1 MTSARRIGAPDAKN
15 RALLLDAAEQLMLE
29 EGYAAVT
36 SRRLAGRAGLKPQL
50 VHYYF
55 RTMEEL
61 FLEVF
66 RRRAEEGLEVQA
78 RALQSPISRCG
89 RCGGSAPIP
98 DSPRSRWNS
107 WRWPITAKSMRA
119 EIAYYAE
126 RFREEQQEAVAAAL
140 HRYGV
145 QNEDVPPVVWT
156 VLMTSLSRFL
166 VLEQAIGMSAGHAE
180 TVELV
185 ESYLRRLEGEPQPIE
200 GVPPSWVVHQFR
212 SEQSTPFGPVLG
224 YDDGSVYRQITVKPR
239 RAGFGAGARH
249 DHRVHLGFRLGSARS
264 SRVCPARCRRRRAV

>member
-1 MTSARRIGAPDAKN
+1 MTSSSSAARRIGAPDAKN
-15 RALLLDAAEQLMLE
+15 RGLLLDAAEQLMLE

-36 SRRLAGRAGLKPQL
+36 SRRLASRAGLKPQL

-78 RALQSPISRCG
+78 KAL
-89 RCGGSAPIP
+89 
-98 DSPRSRWNS
+98 RSDQPLWAA
-107 WRWPITAKSMRA
+107 WRFGTDPAFTQLSMEFMALANHRKDMRA

-126 RFREEQQEAVAAAL
+126 RFREEERKAVAAAL
-140 HRYGV
+140 QRYGAEV
-145 QNEDVPPVVWT
+145 EDVPPVVWT

-166 VLEQAIGMSAGHAE
+166 VLEQAIGMSGGHAE

-185 ESYLRRLEGEPQPIE
+185 ERYLRRLEGEPRPVE
-200 GVPPSWVVHQFR
+200 GVPQTWVVHQFR
-212 SEQSTPFGPVLG
+212 SEQSTPLGPSL
-224 YDDGSVYRQITVKPR
+224 DTTTAPST
-239 RAGFGAGARH
+239 
-249 DHRVHLGFRLGSARS
+249 ARS
-264 SRVCPARCRRRRAV
+264 Q

>member
-36 SRRLAGRAGLKPQL
+36 SRRLASRAGLKPQL

-78 RALQSPISRCG
+78 QALRSDQPLWAVWRLGTDPEFTQISMEFMALANHRK
-89 RCGGSAPIP
+89 
-98 DSPRSRWNS
+98 D
-107 WRWPITAKSMRA
+107 MRA

-126 RFREEQQEAVAAAL
+126 RFREEQRQAVAGAL
-140 HRYGV
+140 QRYGV

-156 VLMTSLSRFL
+156 VLMSSLSRFL
-166 VLEQAIGMSAGHAE
+166 VLEQAIGMSSGHAE

-185 ESYLRRLEGEPQPIE
+185 ESYLRRLEGEPRPVE
-200 GVPPSWVVHQFR
+200 GIPPAWMVHQFR
-212 SEQSTPFGPVLG
+212 SEQSTPLGPSL
-224 YDDGSVYRQITVKPR
+224 DTTTAPSTDKSQ
-239 RAGFGAGARH
+239 
-249 DHRVHLGFRLGSARS
+249 
-264 SRVCPARCRRRRAV
+264 

>member
-15 RALLLDAAEQLMLE
+15 RVLLLDAAEQLMLE

-36 SRRLAGRAGLKPQL
+36 SRRLANRAGLKPQL

-66 RRRAEEGLEVQA
+66 RRRADEALEVHAQMLKLPQPLW
-78 RALQSPISRCG
+78 ALWRFGTDPAFTRISMEFMALANHRK
-89 RCGGSAPIP
+89 
-98 DSPRSRWNS
+98 D
-107 WRWPITAKSMRA
+107 MRA

-126 RFREEQQEAVAAAL
+126 RFREEQRQAVATAL
-140 HRYGV
+140 QRYGSRI
-145 QNEDVPPVVWT
+145 QDEGQDIDIPPVVWT
-156 VLMTSLSRFL
+156 VLMSSLSRFL

-185 ESYLRRLEGEPQPIE
+185 ENYLRRLEGEPQPIE
-200 GVPPSWVVHQFR
+200 GVPETWLVHQFR
-212 SEQSTPFGPVLG
+212 SEQSTPLGPSL
-224 YDDGSVYRQITVKPR
+224 DTTTAPST
-239 RAGFGAGARH
+239 
-249 DHRVHLGFRLGSARS
+249 ARS
-264 SRVCPARCRRRRAV
+264 Q